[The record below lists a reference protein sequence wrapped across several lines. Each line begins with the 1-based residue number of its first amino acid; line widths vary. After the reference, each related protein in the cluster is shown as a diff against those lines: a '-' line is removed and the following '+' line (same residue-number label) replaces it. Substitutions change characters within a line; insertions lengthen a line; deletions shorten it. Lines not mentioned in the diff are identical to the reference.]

1 MIRLINREKI
11 KDTMEYKTRY
21 ANKKDDKNLKDF
33 WEEGKK
39 KGFFKY
45 NGDNKILSE
54 SWNNKNNS
62 YMIIA
67 INDKRKII
75 GLCVVIGREEGRM
88 KHRVELGW
96 LVHPDHARKGIA
108 TRMLK
113 EVIRR
118 IKKDKI
124 KRAEA
129 EIAIKNTASIKLVKK
144 FGFIKESKRE
154 KGLTLD
160 NGKYI
165 DTYLYKKIF

>member
-1 MIRLINREKI
+1 MTYTLRKTKSGDGRALAKFWNEGIRRK
-11 KDTMEYKTRY
+11 
-21 ANKKDDKNLKDF
+21 
-33 WEEGKK
+33 
-39 KGFFKY
+39 FFVY
-45 NGDNKILSE
+45 NGSNKRRDERWIKKFDEKKPS
-54 SWNNKNNS
+54 KNN

-67 INDKRKII
+67 QDNNNEVL